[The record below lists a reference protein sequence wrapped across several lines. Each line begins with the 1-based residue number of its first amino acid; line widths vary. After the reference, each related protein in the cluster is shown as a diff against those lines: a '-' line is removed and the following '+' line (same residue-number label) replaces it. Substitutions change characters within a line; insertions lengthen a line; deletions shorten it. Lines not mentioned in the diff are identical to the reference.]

1 MIDFK
6 IYCYRVAH
14 SSTFFV
20 NIYFLFKDKIYTFLR
35 NNLEKI

>member
-14 SSTFFV
+14 STFFV